1 MTERATDDEAAA
13 PGVHRE
19 VDAEWDGFPADAH
32 VFAAEIRPHRS
43 LGPKGVSIVLGVFGV
58 FSAILSVPFFVI
70 GAWPV
75 IGFLGLDVL
84 ALWLA
89 FRFSFA
95 QARACEQVALTY
107 VELLVRKVTA
117 RGAARE
123 WRFNPN
129 WVRLESEQDEEFGMT
144 RLSVASRGARL
155 EVADALSPDERA
167 DFADAFGR
175 ALATAKAGPRR
186 PSTL

>member
-13 PGVHRE
+13 SGVHRE
-19 VDAEWDGFPADAH
+19 VGAERDGFPADEQ

-43 LGPKGVSIVLGVFGV
+43 LGPKGVAIVLGAFGV
-58 FSAILSVPFFVI
+58 FSAILSVPFFII

-95 QARACEQVALTY
+95 QARACEQVALSY
-107 VELLVRKVTA
+107 VELLVRKVTS
-117 RGAARE
+117 RGAASE
-123 WRFNPN
+123 WRFNPS

-144 RLSVASRGARL
+144 RLAVASRGSRL
-155 EVADALSPDERA
+155 AVADALSPDERA
-167 DFADAFGR
+167 DFADALGR

-186 PSTL
+186 PPTL